1 MKDHDRIRVYACLGL
16 GLGLLMAGAASALLA
31 TPRGDR
37 PQVNNADLFSLLLG
51 DARQL
56 MSDAIVAK
64 AEVYFHGGLDIACDH
79 RGGEADHDD
88 HHHEAHD
95 GASAVEPA
103 FSWGNPW
110 RTINQT
116 IHAQEH
122 IHLSAA
128 GSAELLPL
136 YWAACRV
143 APKNIE
149 AYENAAYVLS
159 TNLKRSDEALKLL
172 DEGIRKNPKTYR
184 LDFYKGQI
192 ALGTLHDT
200 VRAAQFFSAAWS
212 KITASKEDT
221 VAQDQPRLCFYL
233 GYLALQRG
241 DRAEARQWLAR
252 AQQINA
258 ASASTRDLAKLLEKQ

>member
-1 MKDHDRIRVYACLGL
+1 MKDQHRIRAYGCLGL
-16 GLGLLMAGAASALLA
+16 GLCLLVGAGIGLFA
-31 TPRGDR
+31 TPLGDR

-64 AEVYFHGGLDIACDH
+64 AEVYFHGGLEVECDH

-88 HHHEAHD
+88 HPHDAHGEAPPA
-95 GASAVEPA
+95 ASS
-103 FSWGNPW
+103 FSWKNPW
-110 RTINQT
+110 RTMTQT

-122 IHLSAA
+122 IHLSDT

-159 TNLKRSDEALKLL
+159 SNLKRPDEGLKLL
-172 DEGIRKNPKTYR
+172 DEGIRNNPTTYR

-192 ALGTLHDT
+192 ALGALHDFA
-200 VRAAQFFSAAWS
+200 RAAQFFSSAWNKS
-212 KITASKEDT
+212 IASKEES

-241 DRAEARQWLAR
+241 DRAEAQQWLAR